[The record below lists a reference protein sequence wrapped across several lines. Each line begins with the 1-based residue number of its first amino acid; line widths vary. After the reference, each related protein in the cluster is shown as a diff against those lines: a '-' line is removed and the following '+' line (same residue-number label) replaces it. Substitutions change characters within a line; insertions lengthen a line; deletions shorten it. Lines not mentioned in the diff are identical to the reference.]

1 MMIGVRKHSNINEK
15 KIVFT
20 FLPEDMVHRVHLRGA
35 FIITRAAWP
44 YFRKQN
50 YGRFVIVLSL
60 LFIQK
65 FNLKILI

>member
-1 MMIGVRKHSNINEK
+1 
-15 KIVFT
+15 
-20 FLPEDMVHRVHLRGA
+20 MVHRVHLRGA

-50 YGRFVIVLSL
+50 YGRFVIVLSF

-65 FNLKILI
+65 FNLKILKNHNDFFTVWNLWKLWTSQL